1 MALPDTMSI
10 DLREAAVA
18 SVLAGA
24 VVIVLGYAS
33 GLGLHTPLVAAAGP
47 APTAPVTV
55 PEPIA
60 VPATATVVP
69 GTVFVPVVTRVEV
82 PVPVHT
88 YPHTT
93 PTATPTPTEPP
104 AETCEPGLLGSLLSP
119 VDSLLGGIT
128 APVTCTVDGLL
139 GSGCCGSTATGL
151 LNKGAAR

>member
-1 MALPDTMSI
+1 MST

-33 GLGLHTPLVAAAGP
+33 GLGLRTPLVASVVQPPTPPVSVTAPP
-47 APTAPVTV
+47 AVPPTAP
-55 PEPIA
+55 
-60 VPATATVVP
+60 VVP

-88 YPHTT
+88 YSAPT
-93 PTATPTPTEPP
+93 PTPSATPTPTEPP
-104 AETCEPGLLGSLLSP
+104 PVTCEPGLLGGLLAP

-128 APVTCTVDGLL
+128 APVTCAVDGLL
-139 GSGCCGSTATGL
+139 GSGCCPGTTTGL
-151 LNKGAAR
+151 LRTGTSR